1 MIKRRYDLIHH
12 YHKLEEILGSH
23 PVGAPKSE
31 EYLEILKILFRPEE
45 VELAAVMDFRL
56 RKAGEIAEKACISTE
71 HALEH
76 LEEMADRGVVLAKK
90 VEDEPA
96 FALLPNYPGLFEYP
110 VMKGTDPATE
120 RRLAELWHAYYMKDM
135 AAELA
140 SANPPWNRV
149 LPVEEAITDE
159 CEILP
164 YEIASKLM
172 EKNEAIAVANCPC
185 RVLGKNCEK
194 PLDVCLAFDGAARF
208 LAERGMARLITL
220 EEAREVLKKAEEAGL
235 VHTGNNNAERL
246 MFLCNCCPCCCHFL
260 MLITEHKYSSGLAKS
275 SYQAKLNSDECSGCG
290 ICADDRCPVGA
301 FTMEGDLAV
310 LDVGKCIGCGL
321 CVSTCPTSAIVLE
334 KRSDYQPP
342 PATMRELSKMI
353 VSNKRK

>member
-1 MIKRRYDLIHH
+1 MHH
-12 YHKLEEILGSH
+12 YHKLQELIGSH

-45 VELAAVMDFRL
+45 VELAAVMDFKL
-56 RKAGEIAEKACISTE
+56 RKAGEIAEKAGIPAD

-76 LEEMADRGVVLAKK
+76 LEEMADRGVVLAKQLGG
-90 VEDEPA
+90 EPA

-140 SANPPWNRV
+140 LANPPWNRV
-149 LPVEEAITDE
+149 FPAEEALTDDI
-159 CEILP
+159 EILP
-164 YEIASKLM
+164 YEVASKMM
-172 EKNEAIAVANCPC
+172 EKNEVIALANCPC
-185 RVLGKNCEK
+185 RTLAKNCDK

-208 LAERGMARLITL
+208 LAERGMAKTITL

-246 MFLCNCCPCCCHFL
+246 IFMCNCCPCCCHFL
-260 MLITEHKYSSGLAKS
+260 MLITKHNYTEGLARS
-275 SYQAKLNSDECSGCG
+275 SYQAKLNADECIGCS

-301 FTMEGDLAV
+301 FTKEDDVAV

-321 CVSTCPTSAIVLE
+321 CVSTCPTSAITLE
-334 KRSDYQPP
+334 KRADYQPP
-342 PATMRELSKMI
+342 PANVGELTRMI
-353 VSNKRK
+353 VANKRK